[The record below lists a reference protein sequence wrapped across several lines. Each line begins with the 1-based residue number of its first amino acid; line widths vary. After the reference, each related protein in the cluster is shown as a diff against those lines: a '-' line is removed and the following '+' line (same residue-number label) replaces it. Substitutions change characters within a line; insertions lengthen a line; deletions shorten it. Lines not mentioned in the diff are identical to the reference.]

1 MEQLELFSKR
11 EDLQYALSLTMFE
24 LRKIYRHN
32 LSAFNYLHKIRQDE
46 RNRINYQVQRA
57 MFVAKL
63 EGNEFSKIS
72 RHVLIP

>member
-24 LRKIYRHN
+24 LRKIYRNN
-32 LSAFNYLHKIRQDE
+32 LSAFNYLYKIRQDE

>member
-24 LRKIYRHN
+24 LRKICRNN

-57 MFVAKL
+57 MFVAKA

>member
-1 MEQLELFSKR
+1 MQQLELFDTR
-11 EDLQYALSLTMFE
+11 DDVQYALNLTMFE
-24 LRKIYRHN
+24 LRKICRNN
-32 LSAFNYLHKIRQDE
+32 LSAFNYLYKIRQDE

>member
-24 LRKIYRHN
+24 LSKICRNN
-32 LSAFNYLHKIRQDE
+32 LSAFNYLYKIRQDE

>member
-24 LRKIYRHN
+24 LRKICRNN
-32 LSAFNYLHKIRQDE
+32 LSAFNYLYKIRQDE